1 MLARRLVLPGLTT
14 LALAAA
20 TGCSST
26 PHTTAADPATPASL
40 APAADGVSQRLDV
53 AAAPEGADTP
63 STVTRTASGQ
73 GGRTEPSSLKVAS
86 YDQATGRAVIA
97 TGQKPVSPPA
107 SKPSSGAS
115 PKASPKPPAKP
126 SGNAQANPPA
136 AEPSPDRSAADRSA
150 ADRPVAVG
158 DVIASAPAPGAP
170 NGLLAKVTEVVG
182 TTDRGTEV
190 KTASTTLASV
200 LNDDKADGK
209 VPVDPSSV
217 TVEPLMKGVT
227 FSWAKSQGMKFGPQS
242 AKLPLGNLRLDV
254 DASVDTAADAPASA
268 GASVS
273 GFVQLAPVVEF
284 SYDGTPG
291 GAPGPR
297 GAFLGMSG
305 DWSSQWKLQGRAAAS
320 TGAPKRIPFAKLH
333 SAPVIQV
340 GPVPVVVNLDLTC
353 YVQVEADGRVTLDVQ
368 QDVQGDF
375 RVGGSYALGK
385 GWTPVSTSS
394 VKSTPVTASVT
405 AAGKV
410 KGALGA
416 EASVGLYGAVG
427 VTADFA
433 PYLRGEANA
442 KAAASSDG
450 KTSVSGAWALY
461 GGFDLSG
468 NLHLQLSLFGTPLF
482 ERKIPLGTLNRE
494 WALVSGSAGRP

>member
-1 MLARRLVLPGLTT
+1 MRMLARRLLLPGLTT
-14 LALAAA
+14 LALTA

-26 PHTTAADPATPASL
+26 PHTVAADAAAPATL
-40 APAADGVSQRLDV
+40 APAGDGTSQQLDV
-53 AAAPEGADTP
+53 AAAPQGTP
-63 STVTRTASGQ
+63 TPAAVARA
-73 GGRTEPSSLKVAS
+73 GGKGKTEKSSLKVAS
-86 YDQATGRAVIA
+86 YDQASGRAVIA
-97 TGQKPVSPPA
+97 KAPQGPAKSPAPGKKPEAGKSAEAGKAPAAGTSPE
-107 SKPSSGAS
+107 SGAS
-115 PKASPKPPAKP
+115 PE
-126 SGNAQANPPA
+126 
-136 AEPSPDRSAADRSA
+136 AEK
-150 ADRPVAVG
+150 PVAVG

-182 TTDRGTEV
+182 KTDRGTEV

-227 FSWAKSQGMKFGPQS
+227 FSWAKSQGVKFGPEG

-254 DASVDTAADAPASA
+254 NAAVDTAPDAPASA

-273 GFVQLAPVVEF
+273 GFVQLAPQVEF
-284 SYDGTPG
+284 SYDGG
-291 GAPGPR
+291 GATGPR
-297 GAFLGMSG
+297 SAFLGMSG

-320 TGAPKRIPFAKLH
+320 TGAAKRIPFAKLH

-368 QDVQGDF
+368 QDVKGDF
-375 RVGGSYALGK
+375 KVGGSYATGK
-385 GWTPVSTSS
+385 GWTPVSAST
-394 VKSTPVTASVT
+394 VQSTPVKASVT
-405 AAGKV
+405 ASGKV

-427 VTADFA
+427 VSADFA
-433 PYLRGEANA
+433 PYLRGEADA
-442 KAAASSDG
+442 KASASSDG
-450 KTSVSGAWALY
+450 KSSLSGSWALY

-494 WALVSGSAGRP
+494 WALASGHAER

>member
-1 MLARRLVLPGLTT
+1 MRTLARRLLIPGLTT
-14 LALAAA
+14 LALTA

-26 PHTTAADPATPASL
+26 PHTTAADAAAPASL
-40 APAADGVSQRLDV
+40 APASDGTSEQLDV
-53 AAAPEGADTP
+53 AAAPQGTP
-63 STVTRTASGQ
+63 TPAAVARA
-73 GGRTEPSSLKVAS
+73 GGKGKTEKSSLKVAS
-86 YDQATGRAVIA
+86 YDQASGRAVIA
-97 TGQKPVSPPA
+97 KAPQGPAQSPSTGKSPEAGKAPSTGKSPEA
-107 SKPSSGAS
+107 SKS
-115 PKASPKPPAKP
+115 P
-126 SGNAQANPPA
+126 
-136 AEPSPDRSAADRSA
+136 EADK
-150 ADRPVAVG
+150 PVAVG

-182 TTDRGTEV
+182 KTDRGTEV

-217 TVEPLMKGVT
+217 TVTPLMKGVT
-227 FSWAKSQGMKFGPQS
+227 FSWAKSQGVKFGPQS

-254 DASVDTAADAPASA
+254 NAAVDTAPDAPASA

-273 GFVQLAPVVEF
+273 GFVQLAPQVEF
-284 SYDGTPG
+284 SYDG
-291 GAPGPR
+291 GATGPR
-297 GAFLGMSG
+297 SASLGMSG

-368 QDVQGDF
+368 QDVKGDF
-375 RVGGSYALGK
+375 KVGGTYTLGK
-385 GWTPVSTSS
+385 GWTPVSESK
-394 VKSTPVTASVT
+394 VESTPVKASV
-405 AAGKV
+405 AASGKV

-427 VTADFA
+427 VSADFA
-433 PYLRGEANA
+433 PYLRGEADV
-442 KAAASSDG
+442 KASASSDG
-450 KTSVSGAWALY
+450 KTSLSGAWALY

-494 WALVSGSAGRP
+494 WALASGHAER

>member
-1 MLARRLVLPGLTT
+1 MRMLARRLLLPGLTT
-14 LALAAA
+14 LALTA

-26 PHTTAADPATPASL
+26 PHTGAADAAAPATL
-40 APAADGVSQRLDV
+40 APAGDGTSQQLDV
-53 AAAPEGADTP
+53 AAAPQGTPTPAAVARAGAK
-63 STVTRTASGQ
+63 
-73 GGRTEPSSLKVAS
+73 GRTEQSSFKVAS
-86 YDQATGRAVIA
+86 YDQASGRAVIA
-97 TGQKPVSPPA
+97 KAPQGPA
-107 SKPSSGAS
+107 PGKSTTPSAS
-115 PKASPKPPAKP
+115 AKP
-126 SGNAQANPPA
+126 SGSASASASPPA
-136 AEPSPDRSAADRSA
+136 DK
-150 ADRPVAVG
+150 PVAVG

-182 TTDRGTEV
+182 KTDRGTEV
-190 KTASTTLASV
+190 KTASTTLAAV

-227 FSWAKSQGMKFGPQS
+227 FSWAKTGGVKFGPEG

-254 DASVDTAADAPASA
+254 NAAVDTAPDAPASA

-273 GFVQLAPVVEF
+273 GFVQLAPQVEF
-284 SYDGTPG
+284 SYDGSG
-291 GAPGPR
+291 GSGPR

-340 GPVPVVVNLDLTC
+340 GPVPVVVNLDMTC

-368 QDVQGDF
+368 QDVKGDF
-375 RVGGSYALGK
+375 KVGGTYALGK
-385 GWTPVSTSS
+385 GWTPVSQSN
-394 VKSTPVTASVT
+394 VKSTPVTATVT
-405 AAGKV
+405 ASGKV

-427 VTADFA
+427 VSADFA
-433 PYLRGEANA
+433 PYLRGEADA
-442 KAAASSDG
+442 KASASSDG
-450 KTSVSGAWALY
+450 KTSLSGSWALY

-482 ERKIPLGTLNRE
+482 ERKIPLGALNRE
-494 WALVSGSAGRP
+494 WALASGHAER

>member
-1 MLARRLVLPGLTT
+1 MRMLARRLLLPGLTT
-14 LALAAA
+14 LALTA

-26 PHTTAADPATPASL
+26 PHTGAADAAAPATL
-40 APAADGVSQRLDV
+40 APAGDGTSQQLDV
-53 AAAPEGADTP
+53 AAAPQGTP
-63 STVTRTASGQ
+63 TPAAVARAG
-73 GGRTEPSSLKVAS
+73 GKGRTEQSSLKVAS
-86 YDQATGRAVIA
+86 YDPATGRAVIA
-97 TGQKPVSPPA
+97 KAPQGPA
-107 SKPSSGAS
+107 PAKS
-115 PKASPKPPAKP
+115 AKP
-126 SGNAQANPPA
+126 SGSAS
-136 AEPSPDRSAADRSA
+136 PSASASAA
-150 ADRPVAVG
+150 ADKPVAVG

-182 TTDRGTEV
+182 KTDRGTEV

-200 LNDDKADGK
+200 LNEDKADGK

-227 FSWAKSQGMKFGPQS
+227 FSWAKSGGVKFGPEG

-254 DASVDTAADAPASA
+254 NAAVDTAPDAPASA

-273 GFVQLAPVVEF
+273 GFVQLAPQVEF

-291 GAPGPR
+291 GGSGPR

-368 QDVQGDF
+368 QDVKGDF
-375 RVGGSYALGK
+375 KVGGSYALGK
-385 GWTPVSTSS
+385 GWTPVSQSN
-394 VKSTPVTASVT
+394 VKSTPVTATVT
-405 AAGKV
+405 ASGKV

-427 VTADFA
+427 VSADFA
-433 PYLRGEANA
+433 PYLRGEADA
-442 KAAASSDG
+442 KASASSDG
-450 KTSVSGAWALY
+450 KTSLSGAWALY

-468 NLHLQLSLFGTPLF
+468 QLHLQLSLFGTPVF
-482 ERKIPLGTLNRE
+482 ERKIPLGALNRE
-494 WALVSGSAGRP
+494 WALASGHAER

>member
-1 MLARRLVLPGLTT
+1 MRMLARRLLLPGLTT
-14 LALAAA
+14 LALTA

-26 PHTTAADPATPASL
+26 PHAGAADAAAPAAL
-40 APAADGVSQRLDV
+40 APAGDGPSQQLDV
-53 AAAPEGADTP
+53 AAAPQGTPTPAAVSRAD
-63 STVTRTASGQ
+63 GK
-73 GGRTEPSSLKVAS
+73 GRTGQSSLKVAS
-86 YDQATGRAVIA
+86 YDPASGRAVIA
-97 TGQKPVSPPA
+97 KAPQGPA
-107 SKPSSGAS
+107 PSSS
-115 PKASPKPPAKP
+115 PGKKPEAGKKP
-126 SGNAQANPPA
+126 
-136 AEPSPDRSAADRSA
+136 EPDKKPEADK
-150 ADRPVAVG
+150 PVAVG

-182 TTDRGTEV
+182 KTDRGTEV

-209 VPVDPSSV
+209 VPVDPASV

-227 FSWAKSQGMKFGPQS
+227 FSWAKSQGVTFGPEG

-254 DASVDTAADAPASA
+254 NAAVDTAPDAPASA

-273 GFVQLAPVVEF
+273 GFVQLAPQVEF
-284 SYDGTPG
+284 SYDGSPG
-291 GAPGPR
+291 GGAAEPR
-297 GAFLGMSG
+297 SAFLGMSG
-305 DWSSQWKLQGRAAAS
+305 DWSSQWKLQGRAAAT

-368 QDVQGDF
+368 QDVKGDF
-375 RVGGSYALGK
+375 KVGGSYATGK
-385 GWTPVSTSS
+385 GWTPVSAST
-394 VKSTPVTASVT
+394 VRSTPVGASVT
-405 AAGKV
+405 ATGKV

-427 VTADFA
+427 VSADFA
-433 PYLRGEANA
+433 PYLRGEADA
-442 KAAASSDG
+442 KATAASDG
-450 KTSVSGAWALY
+450 KTSLAGAWALY

-468 NLHLQLSLFGTPLF
+468 QLHLQLSLFGTPVF
-482 ERKIPLGTLNRE
+482 ERRIPLGALNRE
-494 WALVSGSAGRP
+494 WALASGQSGR

>member
-1 MLARRLVLPGLTT
+1 MRMLARRLLLPGLTT
-14 LALAAA
+14 LALTA

-26 PHTTAADPATPASL
+26 PHTGAADAAAPATL
-40 APAADGVSQRLDV
+40 APAGDGTSQQLDV
-53 AAAPEGADTP
+53 AAAPQGTPTPAAVARAGAK
-63 STVTRTASGQ
+63 
-73 GGRTEPSSLKVAS
+73 GRTEQSSFKVAS
-86 YDQATGRAVIA
+86 YDQASGRAVIA
-97 TGQKPVSPPA
+97 KAPQGPA
-107 SKPSSGAS
+107 PGKSTTPSAS
-115 PKASPKPPAKP
+115 AKP
-126 SGNAQANPPA
+126 SGSASASASPPA
-136 AEPSPDRSAADRSA
+136 DK
-150 ADRPVAVG
+150 PVAVG

-182 TTDRGTEV
+182 KTDRGTEV
-190 KTASTTLASV
+190 KTASTTLAAV

-227 FSWAKSQGMKFGPQS
+227 FSWAKTGGVKFGPEG

-254 DASVDTAADAPASA
+254 NAAVDTAPDAPASA

-273 GFVQLAPVVEF
+273 GFVQLAPQVEF
-284 SYDGTPG
+284 SYDGSG
-291 GAPGPR
+291 GSGPR

-340 GPVPVVVNLDLTC
+340 GPVPVVVNLDMTC

-368 QDVQGDF
+368 QDVKGDF
-375 RVGGSYALGK
+375 KVGGTYALGK
-385 GWTPVSTSS
+385 GWTPVSQSN
-394 VKSTPVTASVT
+394 VKSTPVTATVT
-405 AAGKV
+405 ASGKV

-427 VTADFA
+427 VSADFA
-433 PYLRGEANA
+433 PYLRGEADA
-442 KAAASSDG
+442 KASASSDG
-450 KTSVSGAWALY
+450 KTSLSGSWALY
-461 GGFDLSG
+461 GGFDL
-468 NLHLQLSLFGTPLF
+468 
-482 ERKIPLGTLNRE
+482 
-494 WALVSGSAGRP
+494 

>member
-1 MLARRLVLPGLTT
+1 MRMLARRLLLPGLTT
-14 LALAAA
+14 LALTA

-26 PHTTAADPATPASL
+26 PHTGAADAAAPASL
-40 APAADGVSQRLDV
+40 APAGDGTSQQLDV
-53 AAAPEGADTP
+53 AAAPQGTP
-63 STVTRTASGQ
+63 TPAAVARAG
-73 GGRTEPSSLKVAS
+73 GKGRTESSLKVAS
-86 YDQATGRAVIA
+86 YDQASGRAVIA
-97 TGQKPVSPPA
+97 KAPQGPAPKPTKSASTG
-107 SKPSSGAS
+107 PSSS
-115 PKASPKPPAKP
+115 
-126 SGNAQANPPA
+126 
-136 AEPSPDRSAADRSA
+136 PSPTADK
-150 ADRPVAVG
+150 PVAVG

-182 TTDRGTEV
+182 KTDRGTEV

-200 LNDDKADGK
+200 LNEDKADGK

-217 TVEPLMKGVT
+217 TVEPLLKGVT
-227 FSWAKSQGMKFGPQS
+227 FSWAKSGGVKFGPEG

-254 DASVDTAADAPASA
+254 NAAVDTAPDAPASA

-273 GFVQLAPVVEF
+273 GFVQLAPQVEF

-291 GAPGPR
+291 GGSGPR

-340 GPVPVVVNLDLTC
+340 GPVPVVVNLDMTC

-368 QDVQGDF
+368 QDVKGDF
-375 RVGGSYALGK
+375 KVGGTYALGK
-385 GWTPVSTSS
+385 GWTPVSQSN
-394 VKSTPVTASVT
+394 VKSTPVTATVT
-405 AAGKV
+405 ATGKV
-410 KGALGA
+410 KSALGA

-427 VTADFA
+427 VSADFA
-433 PYLRGEANA
+433 PYLRGEADA
-442 KAAASSDG
+442 KASASSDG
-450 KTSVSGAWALY
+450 KTSLSGSWALY

-482 ERKIPLGTLNRE
+482 ERKIPLGALNRE
-494 WALVSGSAGRP
+494 WALASGHAER